1 MCKGRGWVGG
11 ILGVFLC
18 VALGMNGVASANEF
32 WVAIGTNLHNQE
44 RDLYISSSPGA
55 TGTVQNFDG
64 SFNVPFTVPPNGTII
79 VTVPASLASQYA
91 GGVISNL
98 GLRISADNHV
108 IAYLMDANHPT
119 ATNDLAV
126 LFPTTGIGTE
136 YLVMAYGSNIEYS
149 QMLIAAT
156 QDGTTVTITP
166 SVATTDGKPAGVPF
180 NITLNAFQTVQY
192 LAGAPNDLTGTVVSS
207 DKPVSVFGG
216 HTCAYVPG
224 GTAACDILYEQ
235 IPPVSTWGTEFGL
248 CPTNRPVCPG
258 DVLRVLAGT
267 DGTVVNL
274 NINGAVSTHNLN
286 RGQYFTIEG
295 AGGWMNGPTHIASNH
310 PVLVGQYMV
319 GGTLC
324 SSWGDPAF
332 LLVPPV
338 NQWAS
343 GYIFNTPLDYDL
355 DYVSVTIQASQQNS
369 FVLDGVPVDDV
380 TFSPIPETTLVC
392 GAIPV
397 IEGPHQI
404 EAGSP
409 FLLQIYG
416 YDNNWGS
423 YASVGGQ
430 IASGGGG
437 SLHAPETGEVI
448 IFEDGGRRTHFMTTY
463 QDEYGNGHITDV
475 ELKMV
480 RGEIEGDGLAPL
492 SETPAEVI
500 VRYNVEENLITMEE
514 TYLGVT
520 KSRGQCL
527 PGQFKTLRGKLL
539 NLNCLKTNV
548 VAAERTL
555 KVQWLVKAKKAF
567 AGNKSL
573 YLWAKDKDNA
583 TDGYDLA
590 GTWYSGQ

>member
-1 MCKGRGWVGG
+1 MDRKGKCFSCILSLILITGVCISG
-11 ILGVFLC
+11 IAYG
-18 VALGMNGVASANEF
+18 NEF
-32 WVAIGTNLHNQE
+32 WVGLGTNLHNQE

-55 TGTVQNFDG
+55 TGNVQNFDG
-64 SFNVPFTVPPNGTII
+64 SFNVPFTVLPGGTVII
-79 VTVPASLASQYA
+79 TVPSSLAPQYA

-98 GLRISADNHV
+98 GLRISADNQV

-149 QMLIAAT
+149 QMVIAAT
-156 QDGTTVTITP
+156 QDGTNVTITP
-166 SVATTDGKPAGVPF
+166 KVTTTDGKTAGTPF
-180 NITLNAFQTVQY
+180 TVTLNAFQTVQY
-192 LAGAPNDLTGTVVSS
+192 LSSAPADLTGTIVSS

-235 IPPVSTWGTEFGL
+235 IPPVSTWGMEFGM

-258 DVLRVLAGT
+258 DVLRVLASA
-267 DGTVVNL
+267 DGTAVTV
-274 NINGAVSTHNLN
+274 NINGSTSTHDLN
-286 RGQYFTIEG
+286 RGEYFTIEG
-295 AGGWMNGPTHIASNH
+295 AGGWMNGPTHVTSNH

-324 SSWGDPAF
+324 GSWGDPAF

-355 DYVSVTIQASQQNS
+355 DYISVTIQATQQNS
-369 FVLDGVPVDDV
+369 FVLDGVPVGEV

-397 IEGPHQI
+397 ADGPHQI
-404 EAGSP
+404 AAGSP

-416 YDNNWGS
+416 YDDYWAS

-437 SLHAPETGEVI
+437 SLHAPKTGEIVM
-448 IFEDGGRRTHFMTTY
+448 FEDGGRRMHFMTTY
-463 QDEYGNGHITDV
+463 QDDLGNGHIT
-475 ELKMV
+475 EAQLKIT
-480 RGEIEGDGLAPL
+480 REEDG
-492 SETPAEVI
+492 EVI
-500 VRYNVEENLITMEE
+500 LAYDVEENLLKMED

-520 KSRGQCL
+520 RSRGQCM
-527 PGQFKTLRGKLL
+527 PGQLKTLRGKLL
-539 NLNCLKTNV
+539 TLNCQKTNV
-548 VAAERTL
+548 VASENTL
-555 KVQWLVKAKKAF
+555 KVQWLVKAKKTF
-567 AGNKSL
+567 AGLKDL
-573 YLWAKDKDNA
+573 LLWVKDKDAA
-583 TDGYDLA
+583 TDGYNEA
-590 GTWYSGQ
+590 GTWFSE